1 MFMSFFLQ
9 LKRNEGF
16 WGKHSRILVDFSGGQ
31 SVEGP
36 SWSFS
41 AASKDDPSWEI
52 RVLSRETVGHFL
64 RKIQIYIVFNHKCS
78 SWTSLASHYVN
89 THVTHARTFYFLQ
102 NGRLFTWRPLI
113 TRLDTYGAALKL
125 QFGPS
130 NCWPPLKSII
140 WRKFLECFPQKSEER
155 HKHLG

>member
-1 MFMSFFLQ
+1 MSSKMFMSFFLQ

-89 THVTHARTFYFLQ
+89 THVTHARTLLFQRDYSMCEDVAHHRANARWALVVKKYIYIFIFCKMAVC
-102 NGRLFTWRPLI
+102 FTW
-113 TRLDTYGAALKL
+113 
-125 QFGPS
+125 
-130 NCWPPLKSII
+130 
-140 WRKFLECFPQKSEER
+140 
-155 HKHLG
+155 